1 MERQLS
7 IDTLRKIATASAALV
22 KGNSVQPIY
31 DHVLIEDQRV
41 VLGNATT
48 QLEWFLDEEDRSFGF
63 APEAYPAR
71 DLERIA
77 KSLPDAAQVQ
87 FGEQG
92 QIRCGRS
99 RFRLPVYDG
108 AQYPVRE
115 EPLPSA
121 WIRVQ
126 TQDLERIFPSL
137 RRCAAKNDART
148 YLNGIHWQIRRV
160 GQQEAS
166 LLVLE
171 ATDGH
176 RAARFSLEYTPPLDS
191 ANDDSAASQDPLRGA
206 AQRGASSRP
215 QDPQGALQA
224 AGRTPQGM
232 DAILPVDGLS
242 AWMKLLSSRKI
253 AEFSIAQI
261 RSGVLFQGGG
271 LRLWLTSLD
280 GHYPSLDT
288 ILAQLEK
295 RKDVLSLSIADFQRA
310 LTLATIGVGESQA
323 VTLST
328 APEHLLSVAAKGE
341 ERQAEDQIPA
351 QWSGSLPLRYSF
363 NIQYLMDVVDS
374 VKETTKGS
382 EDTEDPHMA
391 LRFDVSEKDP
401 TSTFAEVPG
410 GVLVVM
416 PIRQ

>member
-7 IDTLRKIATASAALV
+7 IDTLRKIATASSALV
-22 KGNSVQPIY
+22 KGNSVLPIY
-31 DHVLIEDQRV
+31 DHVLIENDRV
-41 VLGNATT
+41 VLGNATA
-48 QLEWFLDEEDRSFGF
+48 QLEWALDAEERSFGF
-63 APEAYPAR
+63 APQAYPAR

-77 KSLPDAAQVQ
+77 KSLPDDALVE

-108 AQYPVRE
+108 AQYPVRDD
-115 EPLPSA
+115 PLKNA
-121 WIRVQ
+121 CIRIE
-126 TQDLERIFPSL
+126 TQDLDRIFPTL

-148 YLNGIHWQIRRV
+148 FLNGIHWQIRRDA
-160 GQQEAS
+160 QRETS

-191 ANDDSAASQDPLRGA
+191 ANDDSATCRPQDCRP
-206 AQRGASSRP
+206 QDCRP
-215 QDPQGALQA
+215 QDPQGL
-224 AGRTPQGM
+224 

-242 AWMKLLSSRKI
+242 AWMKLLASRKI
-253 AEFSIAQI
+253 AEFSLAQT

-271 LRLWLTSLD
+271 LRLWLTAVD

-288 ILAQLEK
+288 ILAQLE
-295 RKDVLSLSIADFQRA
+295 RRPDTLSMSIADFQRA
-310 LTLATIGVGESQA
+310 LTLATIGVGESLA

-328 APEHLLSVAAKGE
+328 TPENLLSVAAKGS
-341 ERQAEDQIPA
+341 ERDAEDQIPA
-351 QWSGSLPLRYSF
+351 QWTSSNPLRYGF
-363 NIQYLMDVVDS
+363 NVQYLMDLVDS
-374 VKETTKGS
+374 VQETS
-382 EDTEDPHMA
+382 RDAVDTEDPRMA
-391 LRFDVSEKDP
+391 LRFDASAKDP
-401 TSTFAEVPG
+401 SSVIAEVPG

>member
-31 DHVLIEDQRV
+31 DHVLIEDERV

-48 QLEWFLDEEDRSFGF
+48 QLEWSLDEDERSFGF
-63 APEAYPAR
+63 APQAYPAR

-77 KSLPDAAQVQ
+77 KSLPDGALVD

-108 AQYPVRE
+108 TQYPLRDD
-115 EPLPSA
+115 PLKNSY
-121 WIRVQ
+121 ILVQ
-126 TQDLERIFPSL
+126 TRELERIFPTL
-137 RRCAAKNDART
+137 RRCAARNDART
-148 YLNGIHWQIRRV
+148 FLNGIHWQIRQGV
-160 GQQEAS
+160 
-166 LLVLE
+166 LVLE
-171 ATDGH
+171 ATDSH

-191 ANDDSAASQDPLRGA
+191 AANDATGSANTDL
-206 AQRGASSRP
+206 
-215 QDPQGALQA
+215 
-224 AGRTPQGM
+224 

-253 AEFSIAQI
+253 AKFSLAQT

-280 GHYPSLDT
+280 GRYPSLDT
-288 ILAQLEK
+288 ILAQMEK
-295 RKDVLSLSIADFQRA
+295 RKDVLTLSIADFQRA
-310 LTLATIGVGESQA
+310 LTLATIGVGDSQA

-416 PIRQ
+416 PIRE